1 MKETLHLVPE
11 WCFDI
16 LHEFLYQFQ
25 GFCQLRS
32 ATYIATAKF
41 AVSSSNTSA
50 LSSSP
55 DQMEEGGTRSSGNCG
70 PPAHILD
77 AIDVLSQNKDAWAV
91 ESVLTYLHRLVI
103 AGTTKSSL
111 SSGGRYTVIHPVYRY
126 LAYFASVTL
135 SRLECLL
142 GDYRASIT
150 ALDVIYDPNAELV
163 AVGEEMKSPE
173 SLVNGVF
180 PARLSLTYHAGVSYL
195 MLRRYADSASTLG
208 GICLFMQ
215 RGFKVSVDLRSKP
228 CHRHILSISCSDE
241 PPLSPLVLELLRLV
255 NYAKFLALSNS
266 TSFTI
271 VCLPSLQYSHMYAP
285 SQSSM
290 MPLLLSYAR
299 SIPTTSPRSNW
310 VKRGMRTSSSSHVP
324 SLLTP
329 LCQTTHVHYVQAVL
343 WSRTDMMRTSYRYNT
358 SCQKWLHMRPYAR

>member
-25 GFCQLRS
+25 GFCQFRS

-41 AVSSSNTSA
+41 ADSSSNTSA

-55 DQMEEGGTRSSGNCG
+55 DQMEEEGGTRSSGNGG

-103 AGTTKSSL
+103 AGTTKSSS
-111 SSGGRYTVIHPVYRY
+111 SSGERSTVIHPVYRY
-126 LAYFASVTL
+126 MAYFASVTL

-228 CHRHILSISCSDE
+228 CLIIFFLFHVLMSHNFPLLSLNCSDW
-241 PPLSPLVLELLRLV
+241 STTQ
-255 NYAKFLALSNS
+255 NS
-266 TSFTI
+266 
-271 VCLPSLQYSHMYAP
+271 
-285 SQSSM
+285 
-290 MPLLLSYAR
+290 
-299 SIPTTSPRSNW
+299 
-310 VKRGMRTSSSSHVP
+310 
-324 SLLTP
+324 
-329 LCQTTHVHYVQAVL
+329 
-343 WSRTDMMRTSYRYNT
+343 
-358 SCQKWLHMRPYAR
+358 WL

>member
-1 MKETLHLVPE
+1 MYKKLFDLILVESAIVGGEGGVGEDGGGGGVKETLHLVPE

-25 GFCQLRS
+25 GFCQFRS

-41 AVSSSNTSA
+41 ADSSSNT
-50 LSSSP
+50 SSSP
-55 DQMEEGGTRSSGNCG
+55 DQMEDEGVTQSSGNNGG

-77 AIDVLSQNKDAWAV
+77 AIEVLSENKDAWAV
-91 ESVLTYLHRLVI
+91 ESVLAYLHRLVI
-103 AGTTKSSL
+103 AGTTKSS
-111 SSGGRYTVIHPVYRY
+111 SGRIHPVHRY

-150 ALDVIYDPNAELV
+150 ALDVIYDPMADLV

-195 MLRRYADSASTLG
+195 MLRRYADSSSILG

-215 RGFKVSVDLRSKP
+215 RGFKVSLVCVIILVN
-228 CHRHILSISCSDE
+228 IFLSISCTDE
-241 PPLSPLVLELLRLV
+241 VP
-255 NYAKFLALSNS
+255 
-266 TSFTI
+266 
-271 VCLPSLQYSHMYAP
+271 LPSY
-285 SQSSM
+285 
-290 MPLLLSYAR
+290 LLE
-299 SIPTTSPRSNW
+299 
-310 VKRGMRTSSSSHVP
+310 
-324 SLLTP
+324 
-329 LCQTTHVHYVQAVL
+329 
-343 WSRTDMMRTSYRYNT
+343 
-358 SCQKWLHMRPYAR
+358 